1 MWSLRCG
8 LRQSLGRVMTRAM
21 SASVPQI
28 APAPIMSANHVKRL
42 NRKKLA
48 SALDPAAKTWF
59 VDAYCTAE
67 AYDLNGLHRLIR
79 REGLYDSFEMFEG
92 GFRDAASVNY
102 EHGCDALRITPRYLV
117 DDERREI
124 FFLCGGSVVFWNVTE
139 LERLTIL
146 RKLRDFEKGRYPE
159 NFVFDEAEK
168 MSYSHS
174 EVAKAFLQKN
184 QIILANE
191 SSPKHL
197 DKYTFSHALALSV
210 KLGILEATLDEFVEK
225 IEHVHEDLRK
235 EGLIRLSRTEVLK
248 KLGALFALRHSVNL
262 SSEFLDETPD
272 FYWDRENLEPLY
284 QHMKDYLNIG
294 KRAKV
299 MNEKLSLC
307 CDLMDILVTH
317 LNDTHHVRLEW
328 MIIILIVIEVV
339 CEFIHLMPLNMNDD
353 FDSDTGDDDLF
364 SDDINHDVPFHHAG
378 TLMELNDNKAGM
390 ADLDKEKIS
399 RIIEE
404 ASKGSKF
411 YDHKKKQQERIDAKI
426 ADLLRKKKA
435 ITEEQ
440 LKNASAKVGQIVRNL
455 EKSRDLSRT
464 FVHVDMDA
472 FYAAV
477 EMRDDPSL
485 SDGSENI
492 IVFIR
497 RDKPMAVGGPGM
509 LATSNYLARRFG
521 VRAAM
526 PGFIGQKLC
535 PDLIIVP
542 PNFEKYRAVNAIFS
556 EVFAKYDPNYSAMSL
571 DEAYLDITEFL
582 RLDQNVRKPSDL
594 SHAEEVVSDLRE
606 EIFLATQLTAS
617 AGIAPNTLLAKVC
630 SDINKPNGQFYLR
643 PERPVVAEFVEK
655 LSVRKACGIGKV
667 LESKLH

>member
-1 MWSLRCG
+1 
-8 LRQSLGRVMTRAM
+8 
-21 SASVPQI
+21 
-28 APAPIMSANHVKRL
+28 
-42 NRKKLA
+42 
-48 SALDPAAKTWF
+48 
-59 VDAYCTAE
+59 
-67 AYDLNGLHRLIR
+67 
-79 REGLYDSFEMFEG
+79 
-92 GFRDAASVNY
+92 
-102 EHGCDALRITPRYLV
+102 
-117 DDERREI
+117 
-124 FFLCGGSVVFWNVTE
+124 
-139 LERLTIL
+139 
-146 RKLRDFEKGRYPE
+146 
-159 NFVFDEAEK
+159 
-168 MSYSHS
+168 
-174 EVAKAFLQKN
+174 
-184 QIILANE
+184 
-191 SSPKHL
+191 
-197 DKYTFSHALALSV
+197 
-210 KLGILEATLDEFVEK
+210 
-225 IEHVHEDLRK
+225 
-235 EGLIRLSRTEVLK
+235 
-248 KLGALFALRHSVNL
+248 
-262 SSEFLDETPD
+262 
-272 FYWDRENLEPLY
+272 
-284 QHMKDYLNIG
+284 
-294 KRAKV
+294 
-299 MNEKLSLC
+299 
-307 CDLMDILVTH
+307 
-317 LNDTHHVRLEW
+317 
-328 MIIILIVIEVV
+328 
-339 CEFIHLMPLNMNDD
+339 MNDD

-485 SDGSENI
+485 
-492 IVFIR
+492 

-667 LESKLH
+667 TEQMLNALGITTCAEMFEQRALLSLLFSEISALSFLRVSMGLGSTFMGDSDAPAKSVSNERTFKATSDADFLRDQCRRLCEELSEDLVRKQLQAKSVTIKLKTDTFDVKTRVRNLPEATWNADVLCRHVVPMLESEMAPKRAFRLMGVRASNLCEKSANQQSTLDAILKQPSGTERLCPVCSTSLAKLSLALVNAHLDRCLSGSQQDDVQCPICSGFFRRPEIEHHAATCEGAATSTTPSVKSAPIRKRGAAREDGFVPRDECQRKPKKQLTLSAFFDQRKSES